1 MIINKFKCN
10 WVAASIKQKS
20 VLKIFSSFHAI
31 KKKKQLRRASWVR
44 VGVWMGLGDEGTE
57 DLRA

>member
-10 WVAASIKQKS
+10 RVAASIKQKS

-31 KKKKQLRRASWVR
+31 KKKKLRRASWVR
-44 VGVWMGLGDEGTE
+44 VGVWMGLEDEGTE